1 MRGVLRHIPNFISAI
16 RILLVVPIAWALL
29 HHELMTT
36 LCLFV
41 VAAVSDG
48 LDGFLAKR
56 FGWQSDLGAL
66 LDPVADKLL
75 LITLLVTLAILK
87 IVPVWLMGVAVTR
100 DLVIV
105 IGAIAYRYWCGPLK
119 LRPTLIS
126 KINTMVQ
133 LLFILSVVGQQLFAF
148 PHTFSVLLGA
158 VVFAT
163 VIVSGVD
170 YVITYGR
177 LAAATLAPRS

>member
-1 MRGVLRHIPNFISAI
+1 M
-16 RILLVVPIAWALL
+16 VPIAWALL
-29 HHELMTT
+29 HHALMTT

-41 VAAVSDG
+41 AAAVSDG
-48 LDGFLAKR
+48 ADGLLAKR

-75 LITLLVTLAILK
+75 LVTLLVTLAILK

-105 IGAIAYRYWCGPLK
+105 IGAVAYRYWCGPLK

-126 KINTMVQ
+126 KLNTMVQ
-133 LLFILSVVGQQLFAF
+133 LLFIVSVVGQQLFAL
-148 PHTFSVLLGA
+148 PHIFSLALGA
-158 VVFAT
+158 AVFVT
-163 VIVSGVD
+163 VIVSGMD

-177 LAAATLAPRS
+177 LAAAALVPRT